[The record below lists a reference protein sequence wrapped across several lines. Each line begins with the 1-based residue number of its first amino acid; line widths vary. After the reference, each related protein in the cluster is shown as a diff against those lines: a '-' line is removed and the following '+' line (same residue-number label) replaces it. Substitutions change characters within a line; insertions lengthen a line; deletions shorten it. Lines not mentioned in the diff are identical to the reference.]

1 MKQLVTAGRE
11 RPKVIARFFLERFV
25 GTYSRM
31 LSEPRIRTPWSDW
44 GRIGVPILEEDMPA
58 EVAVQCEQAPLID
71 QITFVLSK
79 NLKDTDRLVLQR
91 GCTEARIKIATEFRP
106 GDTLNIEARKDG
118 YESIE
123 RLRAIVT
130 VFAARVTSPRFL
142 NEESVPIPAG
152 PVRLSPLPEGF
163 RLFVNGN
170 PVDRDAL
177 IHPTD
182 KLTLKVVSTTDRA
195 HVFETEADLPTEPR
209 GSR

>member
-1 MKQLVTAGRE
+1 V
-11 RPKVIARFFLERFV
+11 
-25 GTYSRM
+25 
-31 LSEPRIRTPWSDW
+31 
-44 GRIGVPILEEDMPA
+44 
-58 EVAVQCEQAPLID
+58 APLKHQETTTPTEPVSAQASPPRTVVYSPETTAAYGALIESGLRGNVVQVFEALRHLATMVHCD
-71 QITFVLSK
+71 FTGEL
-79 NLKDTDRLVLQR
+79 RLPHTHT
-91 GCTEARIKIATEFRP
+91 GSA
-106 GDTLNIEARKDG
+106 
-118 YESIE
+118 ESE
-123 RLRAIVT
+123 EG
-130 VFAARVTSPRFL
+130 AARVTSPRFL